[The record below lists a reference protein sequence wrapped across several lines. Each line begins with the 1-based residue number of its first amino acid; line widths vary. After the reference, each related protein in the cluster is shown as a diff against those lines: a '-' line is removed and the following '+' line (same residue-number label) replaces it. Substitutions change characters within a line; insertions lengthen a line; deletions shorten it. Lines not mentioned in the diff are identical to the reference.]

1 VLTAFTA
8 CLAAAGEK
16 KKKATPKKAA
26 GVKKAAP
33 KKAKAD
39 KPKKAGEQNFP
50 LRMLLC
56 KSGMMLQSTSCLV
69 VAGVNYAADQRASC
83 ATSAACSTH
92 HASRCYFDA
101 FLTHVCMFAG
111 IFYP

>member
-1 VLTAFTA
+1 VPVLIPSAA

-39 KPKKAGEQNFP
+39 KPKKTGEQNFP
-50 LRMLLC
+50 LRVLLC
-56 KSGMMLQSTSCLV
+56 KLDMLLQ
-69 VAGVNYAADQRASC
+69 
-83 ATSAACSTH
+83 
-92 HASRCYFDA
+92 
-101 FLTHVCMFAG
+101 
-111 IFYP
+111 